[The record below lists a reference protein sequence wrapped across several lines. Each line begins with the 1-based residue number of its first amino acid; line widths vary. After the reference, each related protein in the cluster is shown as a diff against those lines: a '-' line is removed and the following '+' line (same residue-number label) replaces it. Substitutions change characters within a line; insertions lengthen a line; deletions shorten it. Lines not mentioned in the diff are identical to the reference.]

1 MVIEMESCSQNC
13 SNCFKKKNRNDDK
26 KNLIVRLNRVE
37 GQVRGIT
44 KMVEEDR
51 YCEDVLIQISAVV
64 NSLRSMSN
72 ELLKSHLST
81 CVVDEIKKDNLD
93 IIDDV
98 VSLFN
103 KIK

>member
-1 MVIEMESCSQNC
+1 MEKCSQNC
-13 SNCFKKKNRNDDK
+13 SSCSKNKHRSDNDK
-26 KNLIVRLNRVE
+26 KNLIKRLNRVE
-37 GQVRGIT
+37 GQVRGIS

-93 IIDDV
+93 VIDDV

>member
-1 MVIEMESCSQNC
+1 MEKCSQNWSSC
-13 SNCFKKKNRNDDK
+13 SKNKHRNDEDK
-26 KNLIVRLNRVE
+26 KNLIKRLNRVE
-37 GQVRGIT
+37 GQVRGIS
-44 KMVEEDR
+44 KMVEDDR

-81 CVVDEIKKDNLD
+81 CVVDENKKDNLD
-93 IIDDV
+93 VIDDV

>member
-1 MVIEMESCSQNC
+1 MEKCCQNC
-13 SNCFKKKNRNDDK
+13 SDCAKNKHRSEEDK
-26 KNLIVRLNRVE
+26 KNLIKRLNRVE
-37 GQVRGIT
+37 GQIRGIN

-81 CVVDEIKKDNLD
+81 CVVEDIKNDNLEV
-93 IIDDV
+93 IDEV
-98 VSLFN
+98 MSLFN